1 MRLSPAALLPLL
13 AAIACSEPP
22 PPVPVVKIAQ
32 TADTTV
38 APAIL
43 LSDARPLADGRW
55 VVIAPVEFALH
66 VVDFTA
72 RTAVPFPQL
81 TQAEVPGPSTLMA
94 AADTM
99 LIGDWGL
106 QRVTAWLVGQP
117 RLEAIPIPEA
127 AGGALPRARDA
138 AGQWYFEGAV
148 TPGRDGSGL
157 GDSSRI
163 IRSDAML
170 ARFDTIAALSPPDLA
185 VVQRDG
191 GQRYERRVLSGR
203 DRWGVLN
210 DGTLWIARFR
220 QNVVEWWNQDGTLR
234 TKTKPLPDPILA
246 VREMDRQ
253 IYLSRFPEEQRQTA
267 RTLPFAELKP
277 PFEAAFATP
286 DGRIWLFKSAPALD
300 SVRTFQVVDSSGVR
314 AMVEVPSR
322 GNALGVTSE
331 WILMGEEFPD
341 GVRLLRYP
349 VPAAAKAN

>member
-1 MRLSPAALLPLL
+1 MRPFPAALVPLL
-13 AAIACSEPP
+13 AVLACSEPP
-22 PPVPVVKIAQ
+22 PPAPFVKVAQ

-38 APAIL
+38 APAVL

-55 VVIAPVEFALH
+55 VVLAPVEFAVH
-66 VVDFTA
+66 VVDFAT
-72 RTAVPFPQL
+72 RSAVPVPHL

-94 AADTM
+94 AGDTL

-106 QRVTAWLVGQP
+106 QRVTAWLVGAP
-117 RLEAIPIPEA
+117 RIEAIPIPEA

-148 TPGRDGSGL
+148 AAGRDGSGL
-157 GDSSRI
+157 GDSARI
-163 IRSDAML
+163 IRADAMFT
-170 ARFDTIAALSPPDLA
+170 RFDTIGALGPPDLA

-210 DGTLWIARFR
+210 DGTLWITRFR
-220 QNVVEWWNQDGTLR
+220 QNVVEWWHPDGTLR
-234 TKTKPLPDPILA
+234 GKTKPLPDPILA

-277 PFEAAFATP
+277 PFESAFATP

-300 SVRTFQVVDSSGVR
+300 SVRTFQVVDSTGVR

-322 GNALGVTSE
+322 GSALSVTAE
-331 WILMGEEFPD
+331 WILMGEEFPA

-349 VPAAAKAN
+349 VPAAAKGN